1 LIQAQLQAFLT
12 LLITLYA
19 QNMQPEDK
27 QNLRWQQFNRL
38 LEQHF
43 STQHQ
48 VGFYAAQLACSE
60 KTLATLCLAQSGLS
74 TKTVITDR
82 LLLEAKHLLIHTSR
96 TKCRLLW

>member
-1 LIQAQLQAFLT
+1 MIQAQLQAFLT

-60 KTLATLCLAQSGLS
+60 KTLGTLCLAQSGLS